1 MNVKKK
7 ILFYHEQF
15 PSGGAERVTMD
26 IAQFLADS
34 CYEVHLIVS
43 QLAGEVK
50 ALMTINEIPGHY
62 TLKDS
67 ETWDYIVSYI
77 SDNDINIFIL
87 PITPCYGLLEKI
99 RCSTSCRIV
108 FAHHGMP
115 MYEAKSLKA
124 RKKLKRCGNFLKRL
138 EYYVVTY
145 PKMNWL
151 KVYDNRFGMPY
162 KKTYDVCD
170 AFVVLCDAYREEWRK
185 YMHITSVADKL
196 VVIPNSE
203 RQVDDVNFQKKKIV
217 LYSGR
222 MSHGDKRVGRLLK
235 IWKKVS
241 KLAPDW
247 SLILVGDGPDF
258 ATIKDLANTLGL
270 ERVSFVGY
278 VSDVSPYY
286 RDAAILCLTS
296 EWEGW
301 GLSLTEAQANGVV
314 PVAMNC
320 SAGVETILSPSG
332 VNGVLVPHRDLDT
345 FAVALLELMHN
356 PQKLAK
362 MSRNVVQKVK
372 EYDVE
377 VIKRKWMALFDRL
390 TE

>member
-1 MNVKKK
+1 
-7 ILFYHEQF
+7 
-15 PSGGAERVTMD
+15 
-26 IAQFLADS
+26 
-34 CYEVHLIVS
+34 
-43 QLAGEVK
+43 
-50 ALMTINEIPGHY
+50 
-62 TLKDS
+62 
-67 ETWDYIVSYI
+67 
-77 SDNDINIFIL
+77 
-87 PITPCYGLLEKI
+87 
-99 RCSTSCRIV
+99 
-108 FAHHGMP
+108 
-115 MYEAKSLKA
+115 
-124 RKKLKRCGNFLKRL
+124 
-138 EYYVVTY
+138 
-145 PKMNWL
+145 
-151 KVYDNRFGMPY
+151 
-162 KKTYDVCD
+162 
-170 AFVVLCDAYREEWRK
+170 
-185 YMHITSVADKL
+185 MHITSVADKL

-203 RQVDDVNFQKKKIV
+203 RQVGDVNFQKKKIV

-222 MSHGDKRVGRLLK
+222 MSHGDKRVDRLLK

-258 ATIKDLANTLGL
+258 TTIKKLANSLGL

-278 VSDVSPYY
+278 VSDVSSYY

-377 VIKRKWMALFDRL
+377 VTKHKWMALFDRL
-390 TE
+390 TD